1 VERLHKTGVVQ
12 YAGIFR
18 ERQSDSLTFSGS
30 ATTASYL
37 RSFKHDSA
45 GFLVYLKDQGN
56 TDNSASLQLVEIKDI
71 ALQDAVGNKLTE
83 QLSSDFLK
91 YFVFPDHFQSNFT
104 QTNEGNVYLIPFS
117 SSMSDSI
124 RTGNCFGKRA
134 LTSQE
139 RLQITPVTPGGFVT
153 NVVSYTYGYIVCK
166 GGKHY
171 VHMVSTMDEKNKS
184 W

>member
-1 VERLHKTGVVQ
+1 MDKVERLHKTGVVQ

-91 YFVFPDHFQSNFT
+91 YFVFPGARCHT
-104 QTNEGNVYLIPFS
+104 PLITRGHHS
-117 SSMSDSI
+117 S
-124 RTGNCFGKRA
+124 
-134 LTSQE
+134 
-139 RLQITPVTPGGFVT
+139 
-153 NVVSYTYGYIVCK
+153 
-166 GGKHY
+166 
-171 VHMVSTMDEKNKS
+171 
-184 W
+184 